1 MIKFCQFGV
10 GLIGSVHAAN
20 IAKNPNASLR
30 YVVDVDKEAVR
41 RAAEKYGAQ
50 IAPDAATALA
60 DPEVDAVL
68 IASPTNTHAE
78 LLTAAAKAG
87 KAIFCEKP
95 IDLDIQRV
103 DDCLREIEKAGVPV
117 AIGFNRRF
125 DPSHRAVHDA
135 LREGQVG
142 TTEMVLL
149 TSRGPEP
156 PPISYIKV
164 SGGQFRDQMI
174 HFFDLARW
182 LLGEDPIEVFAM
194 ASCMVDLAIGEAGD
208 VDTSMVIMKSAS
220 GALCFINNSR
230 RTTYGY
236 DERIEVFGS
245 EGMVQSTNQRPRSVK
260 YHARD
265 GSRQEGFFNS
275 WLDRFRDSYRVELD
289 HFIDAIG
296 AGTKPMVTEQ
306 DGRLALVLAD
316 AALKSYE
323 TGSSVKI

>member
-1 MIKFCQFGV
+1 MIEFCQFGV

-20 IAKNPNASLR
+20 ISKNPNASLR
-30 YVVDVDKEAVR
+30 YVVDVDREAAR
-41 RAAEKYGAQ
+41 QAAERYGARV
-50 IAPDAATALA
+50 ADAATALA
-60 DPEVDAVL
+60 DPEVEAVL

-95 IDLDIQRV
+95 IDLDIHRV
-103 DDCLREIEKAGVPV
+103 DACLREIEKAGVPV

-135 LREGQVG
+135 LREGRVG

-182 LLGEDPIEVFAM
+182 LLGEEPIEVVAM
-194 ASCMVDLAIGEAGD
+194 ASCMVDPAIGEAGD
-208 VDTSMVIMKSAS
+208 VDTSMVLMKTAS
-220 GALCFINNSR
+220 GALCHINNSR

-236 DERIEVFGS
+236 DERVEVFGS

-260 YHARD
+260 YYARD
-265 GSRQEGFFNS
+265 GSIQEGFFDS
-275 WLDRFRDSYRVELD
+275 WLDRFHDSYRVELD
-289 HFIDAIG
+289 HFIDAIES
-296 AGTKPMVTEQ
+296 GTRPMVTEQ

-316 AALKSYE
+316 AALRSYE
-323 TGSSVKI
+323 TGSPVII

>member
-1 MIKFCQFGV
+1 MINFCQFGV

-30 YVVDVDKEAVR
+30 YVVDVDGEAAR
-41 RAAEKYGAQ
+41 RAAEKYSTQ
-50 IAPDAATALA
+50 VAPDAATALA

-95 IDLDIQRV
+95 IDLDIRRV
-103 DDCLREIEKAGVPV
+103 EDCLREIEKAGVPV

-125 DPSHRAVHDA
+125 DPSHRAVYNA
-135 LREGQVG
+135 LREGRVG
-142 TTEMVLL
+142 AIEMVLL

-182 LLGEDPIEVFAM
+182 LLGEEPIEVFAM
-194 ASCMVDLAIGEAGD
+194 ASCMVDPAIGEAGD
-208 VDTSMVIMKSAS
+208 VDTSMVLMKTAS

-245 EGMVQSTNQRPRSVK
+245 EGMVQSTNRRLTSVK

-265 GSRQEGFFNS
+265 GSRQERFFNS

-289 HFIDAIG
+289 HFIDAIK
-296 AGTKPMVTEQ
+296 AGTKPMVTEY

-316 AALKSYE
+316 AALQSYK
-323 TGSSVKI
+323 TGSPVKI